1 MDEHR
6 VVTDVV
12 DRSPGSGPD
21 RLRRLGVAAAVAS
34 FVGIWGYVLY
44 LSFFVGRADPR
55 DRLQDA
61 EWVATAEAV
70 CAPTTS
76 AIERLG
82 FASELDDPVERADL
96 LDDATARLEGM
107 VARLRNLAPPDDP
120 AEARAV
126 GRWLDDWEEYN
137 RNRRDYADAF
147 RAGDDEPFVV
157 TERGGYQID
166 VVLEDFAAKANEM
179 PSCAPPDD
187 VG

>member
-1 MDEHR
+1 MGEHR
-6 VVTDVV
+6 GVTDVV
-12 DRSPGSGPD
+12 DRSQGPD
-21 RLRRLGVAAAVAS
+21 RLRRLGVAAAVLS

-55 DRLQDA
+55 DRLEDA

-76 AIERLG
+76 AISRLG
-82 FASELDDPVERADL
+82 YASELHDPLERAEL
-96 LDDATARLEGM
+96 LDDATTRLEGM
-107 VARLRNLAPPDDP
+107 VARLRSLSPPDDP

-147 RAGDDEPFVV
+147 RAGEDEPFVV